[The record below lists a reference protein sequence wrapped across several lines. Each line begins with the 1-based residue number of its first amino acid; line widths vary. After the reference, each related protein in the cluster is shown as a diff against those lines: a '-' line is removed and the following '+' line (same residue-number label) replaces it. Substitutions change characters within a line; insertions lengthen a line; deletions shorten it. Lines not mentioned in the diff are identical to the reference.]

1 MISRVVEYI
10 NGIKTFRLYR
20 LTGTKF
26 KRLDQ
31 SFNELKKSSIRV
43 ELSMMPYV
51 MIFSTIVSFMIP
63 VALIWGTNL
72 LIQGNSTPEQYIAV
86 LMLSV
91 STSSQLMT
99 IGMLYPELK
108 YLSKSADNLRQI
120 FETQPL
126 PYTKDAFIG
135 ADHEITFEHVS
146 FSYENGVS
154 VLNDLSFTVEDGK
167 TTALVGPSGS
177 GKSTV
182 ISLISR
188 FWDVDN
194 GEIRMGNE
202 KLRDIRPDALTEE
215 ITCVF
220 QDVYLFNDTILNN
233 IRMAKPSATMEE
245 VTQASRLANCH
256 EFIMQME
263 NGYDTLVGEGG
274 STLSGGEKQRVSIAR
289 ALLKD
294 APVVLLDE
302 STSSLDVDN
311 EKEINHA
318 LDHLMA
324 EKTVVVIAHRLDTI
338 INADQIIVLDE
349 GSVRE
354 KGTHQELCCQQGW
367 YAQMI
372 KEQEV
377 AKTWVIGETSETKD
391 ILEDAR

>member
-1 MISRVVEYI
+1 
-10 NGIKTFRLYR
+10 
-20 LTGTKF
+20 
-26 KRLDQ
+26 
-31 SFNELKKSSIRV
+31 
-43 ELSMMPYV
+43 MMPYV
-51 MIFSTIVSFMIP
+51 MVFSTIVSFMIP

-91 STSSQLMT
+91 STSSQLMA

-108 YLSKSADNLRQI
+108 YLSKSADNLKQI

-135 ADHEITFEHVS
+135 NDHEITFEHVS
-146 FSYENGVS
+146 FSYENGVP
-154 VLNDLSFTVEDGK
+154 VLDDLSFTVADGK

-182 ISLISR
+182 VSLISR
-188 FWDVDN
+188 FWDIGQ

-233 IRMAKPSATMEE
+233 IRMAKPNATMEE
-245 VTQASRLANCH
+245 VTHACRLANCH

-311 EKEINHA
+311 EKEINAA

-349 GSVRE
+349 GRVRE
-354 KGTHQELCCQQGW
+354 KGTHQELCRHNGW

-372 KEQEV
+372 KEQEI
-377 AKTWVIGETSETKD
+377 AKTWVVGESDVSLTT
-391 ILEDAR
+391 LEKAK